1 MPKTGI
7 LLLNLGGPDSLRA
20 VRPFLTRL
28 FSDREIIKLPGG
40 PIGQFFIGRMIAY
53 RRTKEV
59 QENYARIGGSSPIV
73 CWSTL
78 QGRGMVERLR
88 ARGHDVEFALAMR
101 YWNPTTN
108 EALDQLERAGC
119 DRLLALTMYPHY
131 SVATTG
137 SSVAELRRVLKRRGS
152 KLPLETIE
160 AWYDHPGYLDALA
173 APLRQAMGALPRG
186 TSHAPGTKPTLLI
199 SAHGLPQHFIDDGDP
214 YCDHIKATM
223 AGLLAR
229 VPETA
234 GCPTILAYQ
243 SRVGPVPW
251 IGPSTGE
258 TIERLG
264 AEGVK
269 EIVVVSISF
278 VSDHIETLDEIDRQY
293 SDLARQRGITTFF
306 RAAALND
313 DPRFLDALAAIV
325 EPHLAAPAG
334 DADRAAV
341 AAAVPAAS
349 VPVSATR

>member
-7 LLLNLGGPDSLRA
+7 VLLNLGGPDSLQA

-40 PIGQFFIGRMIAY
+40 PIGQFFIGRIIAY
-53 RRTKEV
+53 SRTKEV
-59 QENYARIGGSSPIV
+59 QENYAHIGGSSPIV

-88 ARGHDVEFALAMR
+88 SRGHDVEFALAMR
-101 YWNPTTN
+101 YWNPTTD
-108 EALDQLERAGC
+108 EALDELERAGC

-173 APLRQAMGALPRG
+173 APLRRLMSTIP
-186 TSHAPGTKPTLLI
+186 PGTKPTLLI

-234 GCPTILAYQ
+234 GLPTILAYQ

-251 IGPSTGE
+251 IGPSTEE
-258 TIERLG
+258 TIKRLG

-269 EIVVVSISF
+269 EVVVVSISF
-278 VSDHIETLDEIDRQY
+278 VSDHIETLYEIDQQY
-293 SDLARQRGITTFF
+293 GDLARQCGITTFV

-325 EPHLAAPAG
+325 EPRLAAPA
-334 DADRAAV
+334 
-341 AAAVPAAS
+341 AAAAG
-349 VPVSATR
+349 VPVSASR

>member
-7 LLLNLGGPDSLRA
+7 LLLNLGGPDSLQA

-53 RRTKEV
+53 SRTKEV
-59 QENYARIGGSSPIV
+59 QENYAHIGGSSPIV

-88 ARGHDVEFALAMR
+88 ERGHDVEFALAMR
-101 YWNPTTN
+101 YWHPTTD
-108 EALDQLERAGC
+108 EALDELERAGC

-160 AWYDHPGYLDALA
+160 AWYDHPGYLDAMA
-173 APLRQAMGALPRG
+173 EPLRQIMASLP
-186 TSHAPGTKPTLLI
+186 PGTKPTILI

-234 GCPTILAYQ
+234 GLPTILAYQ

-251 IGPSTGE
+251 IGPSTEE

-269 EIVVVSISF
+269 EVVVVSISF
-278 VSDHIETLDEIDRQY
+278 VSDHIETLYEIDQQY
-293 SDLARQRGITTFF
+293 GDLARKRGITTFV

-325 EPHLAAPAG
+325 EPRLAAPTAP
-334 DADRAAV
+334 
-341 AAAVPAAS
+341 AAAAPG
-349 VPVSATR
+349 VPVSASR

>member
-7 LLLNLGGPDSLRA
+7 LLLNLGGPDSLQA

-40 PIGQFFIGRMIAY
+40 PIGQFVIGRIIAY
-53 RRTKEV
+53 SRTKEV
-59 QENYARIGGSSPIV
+59 QENYAHIGGSSPIV

-78 QGRGMVERLR
+78 QGRGLVERLR
-88 ARGHDVEFALAMR
+88 SRGHDVEFALAMR
-101 YWNPTTN
+101 YWNPTTDA
-108 EALDQLERAGC
+108 ALDELERAGC

-152 KLPLETIE
+152 SLPLETIE
-160 AWYDHPGYLDALA
+160 AWYDHPGYLDAMA
-173 APLRQAMGALPRG
+173 APLRQLMTSLP
-186 TSHAPGTKPTLLI
+186 PGMKPTILI

-223 AGLLAR
+223 AGLLSR

-234 GCPTILAYQ
+234 GLPIILAYQ

-251 IGPSTGE
+251 IGPSTEE
-258 TIERLG
+258 TIIRLG

-269 EIVVVSISF
+269 EVVVVSISF
-278 VSDHIETLDEIDRQY
+278 VSDHIETLYEIDQQY
-293 SDLARQRGITTFF
+293 GDLARQRGITTFV

-325 EPHLAAPAG
+325 EPRLAAPATP
-334 DADRAAV
+334 AAV
-341 AAAVPAAS
+341 APG
-349 VPVSATR
+349 VPVSASR

>member
-7 LLLNLGGPDSLRA
+7 LLLNLGGPDSLQA

-40 PIGQFFIGRMIAY
+40 PIGQFFIGRIIAY
-53 RRTKEV
+53 SRTKEV
-59 QENYARIGGSSPIV
+59 QENYAHIGGSSPIV

-88 ARGHDVEFALAMR
+88 SRGHDVEFALAMR
-101 YWNPTTN
+101 YWNPTTD
-108 EALDQLERAGC
+108 EALDELERAGC

-173 APLRQAMGALPRG
+173 APLRRLMATIP
-186 TSHAPGTKPTLLI
+186 PGTKPTLLI

-234 GCPTILAYQ
+234 GLPTILAYQ

-251 IGPSTGE
+251 IGPSTEE
-258 TIERLG
+258 TIKRLG
-264 AEGVK
+264 DEGVK
-269 EIVVVSISF
+269 EVVVVSISF
-278 VSDHIETLDEIDRQY
+278 VSDHIETLYEIDQQY
-293 SDLARQRGITTFF
+293 GDLARQRGITTFV

-325 EPHLAAPAG
+325 EPRLAAPA
-334 DADRAAV
+334 
-341 AAAVPAAS
+341 AAAAG
-349 VPVSATR
+349 VPVSASR